1 MSHMWRQYGTLALL
15 TLTFSL
21 SFILIHINSLISF
34 LLFICDFFLL
44 RQPHCR
50 RLNDSV
56 LLPPIYSLFYSS
68 AFISVHHAVPSMPL
82 RSTPH
87 HYFLTVSCYLF
98 FSSLSCP
105 VLSNPILSFPILSYP
120 ILSYPILSYGDFLVL
135 IHFALHCTIG
145 WIRNCRTCHPSDPSW
160 KEQINELTNNIAY
173 IRFFRNFQ
181 TRTMFVRLYPLYC

>member
-1 MSHMWRQYGTLALL
+1 MTLFFYHLSIPYSTLL
-15 TLTFSL
+15 LLFLYIMPFLQCHYDPHHTTT
-21 SFILIHINSLISF
+21 F
-34 LLFICDFFLL
+34 LLYLVI
-44 RQPHCR
+44 
-50 RLNDSV
+50 
-56 LLPPIYSLFYSS
+56 SS
-68 AFISVHHAVPSMPL
+68 S
-82 RSTPH
+82 H
-87 HYFLTVSCYLF
+87 HY
-98 FSSLSCP
+98 P
-105 VLSNPILSFPILSYP
+105 VLSCQTLSYPFLSFPILSYP